1 MLRPKNSAIEV
12 KKQDGKGKVET
23 VGASPGASAP
33 SRHKPLPAPKPKISE
48 IEARNHDAK
57 GKADSTSVG
66 EIASRGKQKSS
77 LAPKSKTQA
86 KAQNGKGKAEA
97 TDGGEVGRAAARSGR
112 QAVPTRKS
120 YRL

>member
-1 MLRPKNSAIEV
+1 
-12 KKQDGKGKVET
+12 
-23 VGASPGASAP
+23 
-33 SRHKPLPAPKPKISE
+33 LPAPKPRISE

-86 KAQNGKGKAEA
+86 KKQNGKGKAA
-97 TDGGEVGRAAARSGR
+97 KAKRQRQSGGHRRRRGWESGGRWVDTSRPHAKAPP
-112 QAVPTRKS
+112 VI
-120 YRL
+120 